1 MTRLL
6 MEPRHLLMEM
16 LQVRPRL
23 LMEIP
28 LTPRLRL
35 MMVEIR
41 IPST

>member
-1 MTRLL
+1 
-6 MEPRHLLMEM
+6 MELRHLLMEM

-23 LMEIP
+23 PMEIP

-35 MMVEIR
+35 MMVGIR